1 MRDINE
7 ELHKVIQHGQILIE
21 EKAHMILGIKE
32 EMRKTSEHFSKVTEL
47 KDMGK
52 REAELHYKEQY
63 NEKNKQFEKEIGN
76 IREQYEHLIE

>member
-1 MRDINE
+1 
-7 ELHKVIQHGQILIE
+7 
-21 EKAHMILGIKE
+21 MILGIKE

-63 NEKNKQFEKEIGN
+63 NERNKQFEKEIGN
-76 IREQYEHLIE
+76 IREQYEHLIESKTQELQRFLDDASKYTVEKK